1 MILFCGR
8 NIEIGIDGYIW
19 GFFCINGCNGW
30 LLWYDCIICMVCIYL
45 FDYKFIVFIIVWN
58 GIIWL
63 IVELDIFSGLFV
75 FFDFIVEWFEEY
87 YDWES
92 NNLLSEVI
100 FCYILEV
107 YDSIFWIGIENGFYF
122 INLNIC

>member
-1 MILFCGR
+1 
-8 NIEIGIDGYIW
+8 
-19 GFFCINGCNGW
+19 
-30 LLWYDCIICMVCIYL
+30 MVCIYL